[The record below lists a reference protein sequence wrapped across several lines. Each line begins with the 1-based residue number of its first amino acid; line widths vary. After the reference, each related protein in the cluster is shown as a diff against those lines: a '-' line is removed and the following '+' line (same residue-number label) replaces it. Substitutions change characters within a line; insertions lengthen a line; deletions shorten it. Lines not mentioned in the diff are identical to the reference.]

1 LQRLPIPM
9 SEKLGPSPHAW
20 CGSVSSRR
28 TASFSPVD
36 PISRKKDA
44 VAARARGDKRRANRG
59 ALPRPSWDRDP
70 RLAELGWEPPV
81 KIRRRNYRRRRPLE
95 KFKAALRN
103 FGIAALRGS
112 AAIDRRA
119 AGAWRR
125 ATRMI
130 SIPERR
136 RVEAAAIP
144 RTWRH
149 AAPGATPSSPRR
161 PISVVLHN

>member
-1 LQRLPIPM
+1 MTHPVCDLPDNAPD
-9 SEKLGPSPHAW
+9 ELVP
-20 CGSVSSRR
+20 
-28 TASFSPVD
+28 D
-36 PISRKKDA
+36 PQ
-44 VAARARGDKRRANRG
+44 VAREFNVTLMTLWR
-59 ALPRPSWDRDP
+59 WDRDP

-136 RVEAAAIP
+136 RVEAAAYYP
-144 RTWRH
+144 LPDVTRRQ
-149 AAPGATPSSPRR
+149 ARR
-161 PISVVLHN
+161 PRHPGDRFQLCCTTEITVRPSTRRRH